1 MVTDWMS
8 SLTVHDTFCGEAGGG
23 GVRFYEENKFHKRF
37 AEKFYGFIFNT

>member
-23 GVRFYEENKFHKRF
+23 GEFYKENKFHKRF